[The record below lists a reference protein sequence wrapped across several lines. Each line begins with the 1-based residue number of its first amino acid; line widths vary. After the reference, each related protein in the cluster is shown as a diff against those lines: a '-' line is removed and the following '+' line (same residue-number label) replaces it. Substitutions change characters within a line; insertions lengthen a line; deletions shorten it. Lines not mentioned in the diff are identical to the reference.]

1 MVGNPTIYGRIS
13 WYVSI
18 YNENKNALSLKFYAD
33 ELTQTGKSLL
43 YPRKLKFGFEIS
55 CICLWSGYLHLR
67 KKHCKYTLH
76 FLLLLLMAMMSF
88 YYCFLPNFYLVLCD
102 FLNLSMQLQSGCS
115 SSPPHSNLL
124 QVILYQNYSVSA

>member
-55 CICLWSGYLHLR
+55 FICL
-67 KKHCKYTLH
+67 
-76 FLLLLLMAMMSF
+76 
-88 YYCFLPNFYLVLCD
+88 
-102 FLNLSMQLQSGCS
+102 
-115 SSPPHSNLL
+115 
-124 QVILYQNYSVSA
+124 